1 MAVAIPM
8 KKRDILAACAL
19 SAVLMTATSSAL
31 AQSGEDSSGS
41 QLQSQGQSAPSSPP
55 AMAPQ
60 GGENDSTLEVAPQ
73 PGLTL
78 PKPKVDEVP
87 GGRSFRPDSDSA
99 SINPNFQP
107 DTENGDSSR
116 SSHGKPYLGIQV
128 QYTTQCYL
136 GMEEHGLEVLKI
148 DPNSPAWAAGL
159 HAQTGM
165 TALGAAGVTAGTLLG
180 PLDVV
185 VNGLLNKAGSLGIG
199 GDLIV
204 AVDDKRV
211 RNQDDL
217 ENEIAQLK
225 PGDTMYLTVIRPMAG
240 GQHKTMKIAVKV
252 GEWGQP
258 VANAAP
264 PSTDSAP

>member
-1 MAVAIPM
+1 M
-8 KKRDILAACAL
+8 KRGYILATCTLA
-19 SAVLMTATSSAL
+19 AVLMAAASYAL
-31 AQSGEDSSGS
+31 AQSEGDSAGS

-55 AMAPQ
+55 AIAPQ

-73 PGLTL
+73 PGITL

-99 SINPNFQP
+99 SINPNYQP
-107 DTENGDSSR
+107 DTENGDSSNGDNSR
-116 SSHGKPYLGIQV
+116 SSHGRPYLGIQV

-136 GMEEHGLEVLKI
+136 GMEEHGLEILKI

-159 HAQTGM
+159 RAQSGP

-185 VNGLLNKAGSLGIG
+185 VNGLLNKAGSLGTG

-211 RNQDDL
+211 RSQDDL
-217 ENEIAQLK
+217 QDEIAQLK
-225 PGDTMYLTVIRPMAG
+225 PGDTMYLTVIRPMTG

-264 PSTDSAP
+264 PSTDSPH